1 MLIKSIFYSN
11 NLLPSQVLKL
21 GVKLFTEKAGFIN
34 TAISIDP
41 HWAYSTQNPLYLT
54 LFRSP
59 FYLTLF
65 QNPFTNRKCEF
76 VFTKKNF
83 DKSFFL
89 LLLCFYKL
97 VGFQV
102 CFYLFTLIWSF
113 LILLFCYWLAAIL
126 FYFNFFAWWTSND
139 FRFLQILI
147 PKMS

>member
-1 MLIKSIFYSN
+1 MN
-11 NLLPSQVLKL
+11 NLLPSQLLKL
-21 GVKLFTEKAGFIN
+21 GVKLFTEKAGFIS
-34 TAISIDP
+34 TAIPIDP

-65 QNPFTNRKCEF
+65 RNPFTNRKCEF

-83 DKSFFL
+83 DKSFFF

-102 CFYLFTLIWSF
+102 CFYLFTLIWFF
-113 LILLFCYWLAAIL
+113 LILLFCYWSCCNSLLFIFFFLHGELAMISG
-126 FYFNFFAWWTSND
+126 FSKF
-139 FRFLQILI
+139 
-147 PKMS
+147 